1 MLLTK
6 SYKKGIFI
14 TMSLTTMV
22 LVFFLWNDYQGLK
35 NYLGYTVDKGRSA
48 IFAEEYINQKIA
60 LNLIKSF
67 SISEYKNKKAD
78 SSTLSICSR
87 MESINDI
94 YGLNLTG
101 HKYPKLAGTL
111 QTKNSSCED
120 WARDIKYLAK
130 FNSQEEAISQEYSF
144 SNYHWKVQDSIR
156 YYIDFENQ
164 YIYINK
170 LVDSSRYAFNNWL
183 RYNGKFIDV
192 DSNARSIKI
201 DDEALRSL
209 HDGQSVTSHIYDD
222 GYTGEKIIS
231 MITPLFFGGNL
242 KGIIVTDVSINELA
256 KAFYTFDR
264 PFLWK
269 YLTLSVIDRNSS
281 EEINFNQP
289 DKQLFG
295 VLNYDKDIT
304 LYYTVHLKLDVQ
316 YFILNN
322 LFLFILYIF
331 ITYSICKYLKY
342 QISKNEVLSL
352 ENITDSMT
360 GLYNRKILTQTL
372 DARLKSLIEKNTP
385 VTIIAL
391 DCDKLKTIN
400 DTLGHHM
407 GDKAIT
413 LLGDAIQTSIRKS
426 DYGIRLGGDE
436 FCIILIDCDVERAF
450 ITIDL
455 IKQKL
460 KVIDTDAIVNFSYG
474 CYQMKSGDT
483 LSGAQIIADELLY
496 KHKKTKG

>member
-1 MLLTK
+1 L
-6 SYKKGIFI
+6 
-14 TMSLTTMV
+14 
-22 LVFFLWNDYQGLK
+22 
-35 NYLGYTVDKGRSA
+35 
-48 IFAEEYINQKIA
+48 
-60 LNLIKSF
+60 
-67 SISEYKNKKAD
+67 
-78 SSTLSICSR
+78 
-87 MESINDI
+87 
-94 YGLNLTG
+94 
-101 HKYPKLAGTL
+101 
-111 QTKNSSCED
+111 
-120 WARDIKYLAK
+120 
-130 FNSQEEAISQEYSF
+130 
-144 SNYHWKVQDSIR
+144 
-156 YYIDFENQ
+156 
-164 YIYINK
+164 
-170 LVDSSRYAFNNWL
+170 
-183 RYNGKFIDV
+183 
-192 DSNARSIKI
+192 
-201 DDEALRSL
+201 
-209 HDGQSVTSHIYDD
+209 
-222 GYTGEKIIS
+222 
-231 MITPLFFGGNL
+231 
-242 KGIIVTDVSINELA
+242 TDVSINELA

-269 YLTLSVIDRNSS
+269 YLTLSVIDRNSA

-289 DKQLFG
+289 DKQLFSI
-295 VLNYDKDIT
+295 LNYDKDIT
-304 LYYTVHLKLDVQ
+304 RYYTVHLKLDVQ

-322 LFLFILYIF
+322 LFLFVLYVL

-372 DARLKSLIEKNTP
+372 DARLKSLTEKNTS

-436 FCIILIDCDVERAF
+436 FCIILIDCNVERAF

-483 LSGAQIIADELLY
+483 LSDAQIKADELLY